1 MLEFLGFGKHRH
13 DASDTA
19 FSTRTLAGAAPT
31 ASQRDIVRMTLHTLL
46 KRHGIAPSWL
56 AAELLPLSSPQE
68 PDAWVIQIAVLHWH
82 TGFGQYA
89 MALQKELLDNLRRID
104 QSAHHAPYT
113 VHWVYAPDCGCPYT
127 TVPSAAF
134 WDASP
139 AELAGELAGERAPTA
154 PEKPVAKAPT
164 KGKASKA
171 TKPAADEGDDDDTG
185 FAATQ
190 MREDY

>member
-1 MLEFLGFGKHRH
+1 MLEFLGFGKHKH

-19 FSTRTLAGAAPT
+19 FSTRTLAAIAPS
-31 ASQRDIVRMTLHTLL
+31 ASQRDIVRITLQTLL

-56 AAELLPLSSPQE
+56 AAELLPLSGPHE
-68 PDAWVIQIAVLHWH
+68 PDAWIIQIAILQWH

-89 MALQKELLDNLRRID
+89 MAIQKELLDNLKRIE
-104 QSAHHAPYT
+104 QGPQHTPYT

-139 AELAGELAGERAPTA
+139 AELAGSLVHKAAANIP
-154 PEKPVAKAPT
+154 AKNKT
-164 KGKASKA
+164 GKASKPVA
-171 TKPAADEGDDDDTG
+171 HEPDDDDNG

>member
-13 DASDTA
+13 DASDTTI
-19 FSTRTLAGAAPT
+19 STRTLAAAAPS
-31 ASQRDIVRMTLHTLL
+31 ASQHDIVRITLQTLL
-46 KRHGIAPSWL
+46 KRHGIGSGWL
-56 AAELLPLSSPQE
+56 AAELLPLSGPHE

-89 MALQKELLDNLRRID
+89 MAIQKELLDNLKRID
-104 QSAHHAPYT
+104 QGPHHAPYT

-127 TVPSAAF
+127 TIPSAAF

-139 AELAGELAGERAPTA
+139 AELASTPAP
-154 PEKPVAKAPT
+154 KPSAKAPK

-171 TKPAADEGDDDDTG
+171 AADGGDEDDTG